1 MDPGQSFMTRELK
14 VAPHQEIQ
22 DGTGL
27 LPNSRQPAVTAAQQL
42 IAQSSTERSIA
53 CGNTV
58 FRQLIDTASGHAQQF
73 KRDLQSTANIA
84 QQQHS

>member
-27 LPNSRQPAVTAAQQL
+27 LPNSRQSAVTAAQQL
-42 IAQSSTERSIA
+42 IAQSSAESSIA

-58 FRQLIDTASGHAQQF
+58 TRHFV
-73 KRDLQSTANIA
+73 N
-84 QQQHS
+84 

>member
-27 LPNSRQPAVTAAQQL
+27 LPNSRQSAVTTAQQL
-42 IAQSSTERSIA
+42 IAQSSAERGIA
-53 CGNTV
+53 CGNTAL
-58 FRQLIDTASGHAQQF
+58 R
-73 KRDLQSTANIA
+73 
-84 QQQHS
+84 

>member
-1 MDPGQSFMTRELK
+1 MDPGQSFMTRELE

-27 LPNSRQPAVTAAQQL
+27 LPNSRQSAVTAGQQL
-42 IAQSSTERSIA
+42 VAQSSTERSIA

-58 FRQLIDTASGHAQQF
+58 LRQWNDTASGHA
-73 KRDLQSTANIA
+73 
-84 QQQHS
+84 